1 MERMSY
7 MFYKSLQFNQ
17 SLLLWNV
24 CNVVNMDSM
33 FGYCKSTYTYMEYR
47 MSDMFEYHESIV
59 PGCLQY
65 PYLEELQLI
74 WPLLR
79 KKMVDDIDE
88 DDDSIVS
95 RHIVSLQCGEK

>member
-1 MERMSY
+1 MDIV
-7 MFYKSLQFNQ
+7 NQ
-17 SLLLWNV
+17 PIHTWNIE
-24 CNVVNMDSM
+24 NVV
-33 FGYCKSTYTYMEYR
+33 T
-47 MSDMFEYHESIV
+47 MSDMFEYDESIV
-59 PGCLQY
+59 PGCIQY